1 MDTVP
6 PSLLDL
12 TSFLLART
20 GRTARARLAARLA
33 ERDQRLWHLAVLAA
47 LADSGPQ
54 VQRELAT
61 RLAIDPSDLVKVL
74 DDLTRAGQVERTRST
89 TDRRR
94 IRVSLTTTGRTALA
108 DLLRQARAVQD
119 EVLAPLDAEERAA
132 LHRLLLRLHR
142 HPPASGT
149 PTPGTPTPDTT
160 TSDAPTPGHPTPDT
174 PISEPGR

>member
-1 MDTVP
+1 METVP

-33 ERDQRLWHLAVLAA
+33 EREQRLWHLAVLAA
-47 LADSGPQ
+47 LADFGPQ

-74 DDLTRAGQVERTRST
+74 DDLTRAGQVDRTRSS

-94 IRVSLTTTGRTALA
+94 IQVSLTPTGRTALA
-108 DLLRQARAVQD
+108 ELLRRARAVQD
-119 EVLAPLDAEERAA
+119 EVLAPLDPDERAL
-132 LHRLLLRLHR
+132 LHRLLLRLHQA
-142 HPPASGT
+142 PPVSG
-149 PTPGTPTPDTT
+149 G
-160 TSDAPTPGHPTPDT
+160 S
-174 PISEPGR
+174 ISEPSR